1 MKNPNEV
8 FLFKMCREFYF
19 SPRTIPI
26 VELAEYV
33 YDHASEFEKFGLKYV
48 SIYRSQMFLTI
59 GTKRFEIRIVS
70 GKFAR
75 IIYDNS
81 YESSIPG
88 QESLHIPLDMFIPSL
103 ISRLILYWG
112 NRHYYYDY
120 ILGKKEWIEQ
130 SE

>member
-8 FLFKMCREFYF
+8 FLFKMCREYYF

-33 YDHASEFEKFGLKYV
+33 YDHISEFEKFGLKHASVYK
-48 SIYRSQMFLTI
+48 SQMFLRI
-59 GTKRFEIRIVS
+59 GTKHFEIRIIS
-70 GKFAR
+70 EKSAR
-75 IIYDNS
+75 IICDNR
-81 YESSIPG
+81 YESSNPG
-88 QESLHIPLDMFIPSL
+88 QESLQIPLEIFIPS
-103 ISRLILYWG
+103 IVAKLILCWG

-130 SE
+130 IG